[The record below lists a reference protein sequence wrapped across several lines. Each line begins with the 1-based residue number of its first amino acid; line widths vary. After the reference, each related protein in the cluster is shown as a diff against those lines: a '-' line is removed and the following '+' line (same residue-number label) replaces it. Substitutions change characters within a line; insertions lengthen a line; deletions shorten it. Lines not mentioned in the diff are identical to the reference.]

1 VNEIVLAR
9 AVSGL
14 SHRRSMMTT
23 INRYNEQFHVDDDH
37 SSTDFT
43 STLLPMLV
51 GGLGLIVLGMIAVAI
66 FVG

>member
-1 VNEIVLAR
+1 
-9 AVSGL
+9 
-14 SHRRSMMTT
+14 MTT
-23 INRYNEQFHVDDDH
+23 INRYEQFHADDDH

-51 GGLGLIVLGMIAVAI
+51 GGLGLIVVGMIAVAI

>member
-1 VNEIVLAR
+1 MAR
-9 AVSGL
+9 TVSGL
-14 SHRRSMMTT
+14 SHRRSIMTT
-23 INRYNEQFHVDDDH
+23 LNRYNEQFHVDDDH

-51 GGLGLIVLGMIAVAI
+51 GGLGLIVVGMIAVGV

>member
-1 VNEIVLAR
+1 
-9 AVSGL
+9 
-14 SHRRSMMTT
+14 MTT
-23 INRYNEQFHVDDDH
+23 LNRYNEQFHVDDDH

-51 GGLGLIVLGMIAVAI
+51 GGLGLIVVGMIAVGV